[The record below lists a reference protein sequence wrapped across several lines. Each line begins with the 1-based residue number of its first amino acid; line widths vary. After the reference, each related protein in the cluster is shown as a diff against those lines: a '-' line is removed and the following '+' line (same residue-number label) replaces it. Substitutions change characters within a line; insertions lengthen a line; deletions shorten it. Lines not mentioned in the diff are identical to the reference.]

1 MGIESA
7 PKFLIFA
14 HIFQKQ
20 PAMSIDVFEKLIK
33 DGGPIGQ
40 HMDRAHGYFAF
51 PKLDGEL
58 GPRMSFRG
66 KEMIV
71 WSLNNYLG
79 LVNHP
84 EVRKVDAEAAQKY
97 GMGNPMGARMMSGNT
112 IHHEK
117 LEEVI
122 SKFVGREDTMLLNF
136 GYQGIMSCI
145 DALVNRRDV
154 IVYDAESHACIVDG
168 VRLHMGHRYAF
179 KHNDIEDCEK
189 QLQRATEL
197 ANKQGGGILVITE
210 GVFGMDGEQGIL
222 KEIAA
227 LKKKYNFRILIDDAH
242 GFGYMGPTG
251 AGADQAQECQADI
264 DLYFSTFVKS
274 MGSIGAFIS
283 GPKAVI
289 KYLRYNTRSQ
299 IFAKSLPLLIVEGML
314 KRMEL
319 TINHPELRTKLWDN
333 VNKLQQGLR
342 DRGFDIGNTNS
353 PVTPIYMKGDV
364 PEATQMVMDL
374 RENYHIFCSIVVYP
388 VIPKGDIIYRLI
400 PTAAH
405 TQEDIDLT
413 LKAFEETKKKLD
425 VGAYKAEHIPDM
437 AEKA

>member
-1 MGIESA
+1 MA
-7 PKFLIFA
+7 
-14 HIFQKQ
+14 
-20 PAMSIDVFEKLIK
+20 DVFEKLVK

-51 PKLDGEL
+51 PKLEGEL
-58 GPRMSFRG
+58 GPHMTFRG

-84 EVRKVDAEAAQKY
+84 EVRDIDTKAAAMY

-112 IHHEK
+112 LKHDE
-117 LEEVI
+117 LERVI
-122 SKFVGREDTMLLNF
+122 SAFVQREDTMLLNF

-179 KHNDIEDCEK
+179 KHNDIADCEK
-189 QLQRATEL
+189 QLLRATEL
-197 ANKQGGGILVITE
+197 AAKNGGGILLITE

-222 KEIAA
+222 KEIVA
-227 LKKKYNFRILIDDAH
+227 LKEKYEFRILIDDAH

-251 AGADQAQECQADI
+251 AGADEAQGCQEGI

-283 GPKAVI
+283 GPKGVI

-314 KRMEL
+314 KRMEMVK
-319 TINHPELRTKLWDN
+319 TMPELREKLWHN
-333 VNKLQQGLR
+333 VRKLQTGLK
-342 DRGFDIGNTNS
+342 DRGFDIGNTSS

-364 PEATQMVMDL
+364 PEATAMVMDL

-388 VIPKGDIIYRLI
+388 IIPKGDIIYRII

-405 TQEDIDLT
+405 SDEDIELT
-413 LKAFEETKKKLD
+413 LQAFSETKKKLD
-425 VGAYKAEHIPDM
+425 AGEYKVDKIPDM
-437 AEKA
+437 AEAM

>member
-1 MGIESA
+1 MD
-7 PKFLIFA
+7 IFERLA
-14 HIFQKQ
+14 
-20 PAMSIDVFEKLIK
+20 ADS
-33 DGGPIGQ
+33 GPIGQ

-51 PKLDGEL
+51 PKLEGEL
-58 GPRMSFRG
+58 GPHMKFRG
-66 KEMIV
+66 KDMIV

-84 EVRKVDAEAAQKY
+84 EVRKADTEAAAKY
-97 GMGNPMGARMMSGNT
+97 GMGNPMGARMMSGNST
-112 IHHEK
+112 QHET
-117 LEEVI
+117 LEKII
-122 SKFVGREDTMLLNF
+122 SDFVGREDSMLLNF

-179 KHNDIEDCEK
+179 KHNNIEDCEK
-189 QLQRATEL
+189 QLERATEM
-197 ANKQGGGILVITE
+197 AAKTGGGILVITE

-222 KEIAA
+222 KEIVA
-227 LKKKYNFRILIDDAH
+227 LKKKFSFRILIDDAH

-251 AGADQAQECQADI
+251 AGADQAQGCQSGI

-289 KYLRYNTRSQ
+289 KFLRYNTRSQ
-299 IFAKSLPLLIVEGML
+299 IFAKSLPLIIVEGMI
-314 KRMEL
+314 KRMEM
-319 TINHPELRTKLWDN
+319 TKSMPELREKLWSN
-333 VNKLQQGLR
+333 VRKLQQGLK

-353 PVTPIYMKGDV
+353 PVTPIYMKGGV
-364 PEATQMVMDL
+364 AEATQMVMDL

-388 VIPKGDIIYRLI
+388 VIPKGEIIYRLI

-405 TQEDIDLT
+405 SDQDIELT
-413 LKAFEETKKKLD
+413 LKAFQETKKKLD
-425 VGAYKAEHIPDM
+425 EGKYSATDIPNM
-437 AEKA
+437 AEAM

>member
-1 MGIESA
+1 M
-7 PKFLIFA
+7 
-14 HIFQKQ
+14 
-20 PAMSIDVFEKLIK
+20 DVFEKLVK
-33 DGGPIGQ
+33 DGGPLGK
-40 HMDRAHGYFAF
+40 HMERAHGYFAF
-51 PKLDGEL
+51 PKLEGEL
-58 GPRMSFRG
+58 GPRMQFRG

-84 EVRKVDAEAAQKY
+84 EVRKVDTEAAAAY

-112 IHHEK
+112 SKHDELEK
-117 LEEVI
+117 VI
-122 SKFVGREDTMLLNF
+122 SKFVSREDTMLLNF

-154 IVYDAESHACIVDG
+154 IVYDAEAHACIVDG

-189 QLQRATEL
+189 QLARATEL
-197 ANKQGGGILVITE
+197 ANKNGGGVLLITE

-222 KEIAA
+222 KEIVA
-227 LKKKYNFRILIDDAH
+227 LKKKFEFRILIDDAH

-251 AGADQAQECQADI
+251 AGADEAQECQEGI

-283 GPKAVI
+283 GPKNVLSF
-289 KYLRYNTRSQ
+289 LRYNVRSQ
-299 IFAKSLPLLIVEGML
+299 IFAKSLPLMIVEGML
-314 KRMEL
+314 KRMDMVV
-319 TINHPELRTKLWDN
+319 TMPELREKLWAN
-333 VNKLQQGLR
+333 VERLQTGLR
-342 DRGFDIGNTNS
+342 ERGFDIGGTNS
-353 PVTPIYMKGDV
+353 PVTPIFMKGDV
-364 PEATQMVMDL
+364 PEATQMVVDL
-374 RENYHIFCSIVVYP
+374 RENFHIFCSIVVYP

-405 TQEDIDLT
+405 SFEDIDET
-413 LKAFEETKKKLD
+413 LKAFEATKKKLD
-425 VGAYKAEHIPDM
+425 AGLYKAADIPDM
-437 AEKA
+437 AEVS

>member
-1 MGIESA
+1 M
-7 PKFLIFA
+7 
-14 HIFQKQ
+14 
-20 PAMSIDVFEKLIK
+20 DVFDKLVK

-51 PKLDGEL
+51 PKLDGPL
-58 GPRMSFRG
+58 GPRMQFRG
-66 KEMIV
+66 KDMIV

-84 EVRKVDAEAAQKY
+84 EVRKADTEAAAKY

-112 IHHEK
+112 AQHEA
-117 LEEVI
+117 LEKVI
-122 SKFVGREDTMLLNF
+122 SEFVNREDTMLLNF

-179 KHNDIEDCEK
+179 KHNDITDFEK
-189 QLQRATEL
+189 QMHRAKEM
-197 ANKQGGGILVITE
+197 AAKNGGGILVITE

-222 KEIAA
+222 KEIVA
-227 LKKKYNFRILIDDAH
+227 LKKKFEFRILIDDAH

-251 AGADQAQECQADI
+251 AGADEAQGVQKDI

-283 GPKAVI
+283 GPKNVL
-289 KYLRYNTRSQ
+289 KYLRYNVRSQ
-299 IFAKSLPLLIVEGML
+299 IFAKSLPLVIVEGML
-314 KRMEL
+314 KRMEMVK
-319 TINHPELRTKLWDN
+319 TMPELREKLWAN
-333 VNKLQQGLR
+333 VKRLQEGLKQ
-342 DRGFDIGNTNS
+342 RGFDIGNTNS

-364 PEATQMVMDL
+364 PEATAMVMDL

-405 TQEDIDLT
+405 SFEDVDQT
-413 LKAFEETKKKLD
+413 LEAFEATKKKLD
-425 VGAYKAEHIPDM
+425 AGAYKVADIPDM
-437 AEKA
+437 AEK

>member
-1 MGIESA
+1 M
-7 PKFLIFA
+7 
-14 HIFQKQ
+14 
-20 PAMSIDVFEKLIK
+20 DVFEKLVK
-33 DGGPIGQ
+33 DGGPLGQ

-51 PKLDGEL
+51 PKLEGEL
-58 GPRMSFRG
+58 GPRMQFRG

-84 EVRKVDAEAAQKY
+84 DVRKVDTEAAAKY

-112 IHHEK
+112 AKHEE
-117 LEEVI
+117 LEKVI
-122 SKFVGREDTMLLNF
+122 SQFVSREDTMLLNF

-154 IVYDAESHACIVDG
+154 IVYDAEAHACIVDG
-168 VRLHMGHRYAF
+168 VRLQMGHRYAF

-197 ANKQGGGILVITE
+197 AAKNGGGILLITE

-222 KEIAA
+222 KEIVA
-227 LKKKYNFRILIDDAH
+227 LKKKYEFRILIDDAH

-251 AGADQAQECQADI
+251 AGADEAQNCQAGI

-283 GPKAVI
+283 GPKAVL
-289 KYLRYNTRSQ
+289 KFLRYNVRSQ
-299 IFAKSLPLLIVEGML
+299 IFAKSLPLMIVEGML
-314 KRMEL
+314 TRMEMVK
-319 TINHPELRTKLWDN
+319 TMPELRKKLWQN
-333 VNKLQQGLR
+333 VERLQNGLKE
-342 DRGFDIGNTNS
+342 RGFDIGHTNS

-388 VIPKGDIIYRLI
+388 VIPKGDIIFRLI
-400 PTAAH
+400 PTASH
-405 TQEDIDLT
+405 SNEDIDET
-413 LKAFEETKKKLD
+413 LKAFEATKKKLD
-425 VGAYKAEHIPDM
+425 AGSYKAEKIPDM
-437 AEKA
+437 AERV

>member
-1 MGIESA
+1 M
-7 PKFLIFA
+7 
-14 HIFQKQ
+14 
-20 PAMSIDVFEKLIK
+20 DVFEKLVK

-58 GPRMSFRG
+58 GPRMKFRG
-66 KEMIV
+66 KDMIV

-84 EVRKVDAEAAQKY
+84 QVRQADTEAAAKY

-112 IHHEK
+112 DKHDELEK
-117 LEEVI
+117 VL
-122 SKFVGREDTMLLNF
+122 SAFTSREDAMLLNF

-154 IVYDAESHACIVDG
+154 IVYDAESHACLVDG

-179 KHNDIEDCEK
+179 KHNDIADCEK

-222 KEIAA
+222 KEIVA
-227 LKKKYNFRILIDDAH
+227 LKEKYEFRLLIDDAH

-251 AGADQAQECQADI
+251 AGADEAQECQDGV

-274 MGSIGAFIS
+274 MGSIGAFIA
-283 GPKAVI
+283 GPKNVI
-289 KYLRYNTRSQ
+289 KYLRYNVRSQ
-299 IFAKSLPLLIVEGML
+299 IFAKSLPLIIVDGML
-314 KRMEL
+314 KRMEMVKQM
-319 TINHPELRTKLWDN
+319 PELREKLWAN
-333 VNKLQQGLR
+333 VNRLQNGLKEK
-342 DRGFDIGNTNS
+342 GFDIGHTNS
-353 PVTPIYMKGDV
+353 PVTPIYMKGGV

-388 VIPKGDIIYRLI
+388 VIPKGEIIYRLI

-405 TQEDIDLT
+405 SFEDIDLT

-425 VGAYKAEHIPDM
+425 DGLYKAAEIPDM
-437 AEKA
+437 ADAR

>member
-1 MGIESA
+1 M
-7 PKFLIFA
+7 
-14 HIFQKQ
+14 
-20 PAMSIDVFEKLIK
+20 DVFEKLVK

-51 PKLDGEL
+51 PKLEGDL
-58 GPRMSFRG
+58 NPRMKFRG

-84 EVRKVDAEAAQKY
+84 EVRAIDTKAAEMY
-97 GMGNPMGARMMSGNT
+97 GMGNPMGARMMSGNSDK
-112 IHHEK
+112 HDALEK
-117 LEEVI
+117 VL
-122 SKFVGREDTMLLNF
+122 SDFVSREDTMLLNF

-154 IVYDAESHACIVDG
+154 IVYDAEAHACIMDG
-168 VRLHMGHRYAF
+168 IRLHVGYTYTF
-179 KHNDIEDCEK
+179 KHNDIEDFDK
-189 QLQRATEL
+189 QMKRATAMAE
-197 ANKQGGGILVITE
+197 KQGGGILVITE
-210 GVFGMDGEQGIL
+210 GVFGMDGEQGIV
-222 KEIAA
+222 KEIVA
-227 LKKKYNFRILIDDAH
+227 KKSKYDFRILIDDAH
-242 GFGYMGPTG
+242 GFGYMGTTG
-251 AGADQAQECQADI
+251 AGADEAQGCQAGV

-299 IFAKSLPLLIVEGML
+299 IFAKSLPLIIVEGML
-314 KRMEL
+314 KRMEMVK
-319 TINHPELRTKLWDN
+319 TMPELREKLWAN
-333 VNKLQQGLR
+333 VERLQIGLKE
-342 DRGFDIGNTNS
+342 RGFDIGDTNS

-364 PEATQMVMDL
+364 PEATSMVMDL

-400 PTAAH
+400 PTASH
-405 TQEDIDLT
+405 SFEDVDET
-413 LKAFEETKKKLD
+413 LVAFEAVKKKLD
-425 VGAYKAEHIPDM
+425 AGLYKAADIPDM
-437 AEKA
+437 AEKS

>member
-1 MGIESA
+1 M
-7 PKFLIFA
+7 K
-14 HIFQKQ
+14 
-20 PAMSIDVFEKLIK
+20 DVFEKLIK

-51 PKLDGEL
+51 PKLEGEL
-58 GPRMSFRG
+58 GPRMQFRG
-66 KEMIV
+66 KEVIV

-84 EVRKVDAEAAQKY
+84 DVRKIDAEAAAAY

-112 IHHEK
+112 AKHEE
-117 LEEVI
+117 LEKVI
-122 SKFVGREDTMLLNF
+122 SKYVSREDTMLLNF

-154 IVYDAESHACIVDG
+154 IVYDAEAHACIVDG
-168 VRLHMGHRYAF
+168 VRLHMGNRFAF

-189 QLQRATEL
+189 QLVRANAL
-197 ANKQGGGILVITE
+197 AEKNGGGVLVITE

-222 KEIAA
+222 KEIVG
-227 LKKKYNFRILIDDAH
+227 LKKQYGFRILMDDAH

-251 AGADQAQECQADI
+251 AGADEAQGVQGEI

-283 GPKAVI
+283 GPKAVL

-314 KRMEL
+314 KRMEMAM
-319 TINHPELRTKLWDN
+319 TMPELREKLWSN
-333 VNKLQQGLR
+333 VERLQNGLR
-342 DRGFDIGNTNS
+342 EKGFDIGNTNS

-374 RENYHIFCSIVVYP
+374 RENYGIFCSIVVYP

-400 PTAAH
+400 PTASH
-405 TQEDIDLT
+405 SFEEVDIT

-425 VGAYKAEHIPDM
+425 AGLYKAVDIPDM
-437 AEKA
+437 ADVGV

>member
-1 MGIESA
+1 MA
-7 PKFLIFA
+7 
-14 HIFQKQ
+14 
-20 PAMSIDVFEKLIK
+20 DVFEKLVK

-51 PKLDGEL
+51 PKLEGEL
-58 GPRMSFRG
+58 GPRMQFRG

-79 LVNHP
+79 LVNDP
-84 EVRKVDAEAAQKY
+84 AVRKVDAEAAAKY

-112 IHHEK
+112 DMHEA
-117 LEEVI
+117 LEKVI
-122 SKFVGREDTMLLNF
+122 SQFVNREDTMLLNF

-154 IVYDAESHACIVDG
+154 IVYDAEAHACIVDG

-197 ANKQGGGILVITE
+197 AAKQGGGILVITE

-222 KEIAA
+222 KEIVA
-227 LKKKYNFRILIDDAH
+227 LKKQYEFRILIDDAH
-242 GFGYMGPTG
+242 GFGYMGPAG
-251 AGADQAQECQADI
+251 AGADTAQGCQQDI

-283 GPKAVI
+283 GPKAVM

-299 IFAKSLPLLIVEGML
+299 IFAKSLPLMIVEGML
-314 KRMEL
+314 KRMEML
-319 TINHPELRTKLWDN
+319 TTMPELRTKLWNN
-333 VNKLQQGLR
+333 VSLLQNGLR
-342 DRGFDIGNTNS
+342 ERGFDIGNTNS
-353 PVTPIYMKGDV
+353 PVTPIFMKGDV
-364 PEATQMVMDL
+364 PEATQMVVDL

-400 PTAAH
+400 PTAVH
-405 TQEDIDLT
+405 TEKDIEIT
-413 LKAFEETKKKLD
+413 LKAFEATKKKLD
-425 VGAYKAEHIPDM
+425 AGEYKAVDIPDM
-437 AEKA
+437 AEKETPVHKLGTRPLSHEGTQ

>member
-1 MGIESA
+1 M
-7 PKFLIFA
+7 
-14 HIFQKQ
+14 
-20 PAMSIDVFEKLIK
+20 DVFAKLVK

-40 HMDRAHGYFAF
+40 HMDRAHGYFTF
-51 PKLDGEL
+51 PKLEGEL
-58 GPRMSFRG
+58 GPRMTFRG
-66 KEMIV
+66 QEMIV

-84 EVRKVDAEAAQKY
+84 DVRKVDAEAAATY
-97 GMGNPMGARMMSGNT
+97 GMGNPMGARMMSGNST
-112 IHHEK
+112 KHEE
-117 LEEVI
+117 LEAVI
-122 SKFVGREDTMLLNF
+122 SKFINREDTMLLNF

-154 IVYDAESHACIVDG
+154 IVYDAEAHACIVDG
-168 VRLHMGHRYAF
+168 VRLYMGNRYAF

-197 ANKQGGGILVITE
+197 ASKNGGGILLITE

-222 KEIAA
+222 KEITA
-227 LKKKYNFRILIDDAH
+227 LKKKYEFRILIDDAH

-251 AGADQAQECQADI
+251 AGADEAQGCQKDI

-299 IFAKSLPLLIVEGML
+299 IFAKSLPLIIVEGML
-314 KRMEL
+314 KRMEMV
-319 TINHPELRTKLWDN
+319 ISMPELREKLWHN
-333 VNKLQQGLR
+333 VNRLQQGLK

-405 TQEDIDLT
+405 SDADIDET
-413 LKAFEETKKKLD
+413 LAAFEAVKKKLD
-425 VGAYKAEHIPDM
+425 SGIYKAADIPDM
-437 AEKA
+437 AEKM